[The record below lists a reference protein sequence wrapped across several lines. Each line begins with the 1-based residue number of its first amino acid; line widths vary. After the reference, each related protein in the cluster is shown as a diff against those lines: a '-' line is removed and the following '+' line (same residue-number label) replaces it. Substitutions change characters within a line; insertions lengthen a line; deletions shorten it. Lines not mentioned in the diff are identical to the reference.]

1 MATSFNI
8 ADTIKLGLDIA
19 FTVAGDL
26 TRSATF
32 YRVTNYQWNST
43 TGALDPITTTKTC
56 TLFVLPYR
64 PNQINGID
72 ILQGDERVLI
82 RASELTSITPAIGD
96 YVIETDGTRRNVKAV
111 FLDPS
116 TKLYE
121 FQSRLKAL
129 DTPAD
134 LAGVQVISWGN
145 LTSHTESELWG
156 DLTAFIDSEDW
167 GKVA

>member
-8 ADTIKLGLDIA
+8 ADTVKLGLDIA

-64 PNQINGID
+64 PDQINGID

-82 RASELTSITPAIGD
+82 RASELTSITPATGD
-96 YVIETDGTRRNVKAV
+96 YVIETGGTRRNLKAV

-121 FQSRLKAL
+121 FQSRVEAL
-129 DTPAD
+129 DAPQIQAGTVLIDFGNLNPLDEAEGYGD
-134 LAGVQVISWGN
+134 LA
-145 LTSHTESELWG
+145 
-156 DLTAFIDSEDW
+156 AFFDIDDW
-167 GKVA
+167 GKLA